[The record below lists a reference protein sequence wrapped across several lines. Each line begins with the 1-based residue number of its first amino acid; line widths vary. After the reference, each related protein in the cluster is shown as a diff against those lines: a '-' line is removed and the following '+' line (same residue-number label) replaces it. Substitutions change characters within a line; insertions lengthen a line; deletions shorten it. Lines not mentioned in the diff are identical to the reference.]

1 VVTLFWNTLELG
13 GFVLEH
19 VLIVEYIVNRLR
31 IRLQRLLNKMVIL
44 TTINNVLFVENCFTI
59 RGI

>member
-19 VLIVEYIVNRLR
+19 VRIVEYIVNRLR